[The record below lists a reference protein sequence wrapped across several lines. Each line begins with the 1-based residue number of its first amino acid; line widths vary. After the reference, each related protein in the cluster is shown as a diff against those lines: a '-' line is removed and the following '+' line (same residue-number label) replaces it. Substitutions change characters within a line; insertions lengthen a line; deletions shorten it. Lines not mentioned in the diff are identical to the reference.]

1 MAPTIAAATVI
12 PGGPGPVG
20 GVSWVI
26 NIVVGMEPAAAT
38 QAAPVSAN
46 AHESPAERARSLA
59 VARRRATA
67 LLGAVTV
74 LFIVVTAVGQH
85 GTLLGYVQAG
95 AEASMVGGVA
105 DWFAVTALFRRP
117 LGLPIPHTALI
128 VERKDQFAATLGQFV
143 QENFLSADVLAERIR
158 AAGLVPRLAVWLSGR
173 DSAARFAGRAADVV
187 VTVTEA
193 LRDEDVQR
201 VLTAELTR
209 VVDSVEV
216 APLAGRVLR
225 VVIAG
230 GHGAELFDE
239 LLSAVDGYL
248 ERHHDELREMFEAE
262 APRWVPGMAYRRVF
276 ERLYTR
282 LRDRLAAMAAD
293 PHDSTRLQ
301 FESWLAGLPDRL
313 ETDPQLRRR
322 GEQLKR
328 DVLGS
333 AALRDWSSTLWQ
345 RTKETLKAQAAD
357 PDSELRRRLTDL
369 LMAAGRRLEA
379 DQRLA
384 DGLERMV
391 ESGARAVAEQYHDEL
406 AGLVTGTIERW
417 DARETS
423 SQLELLLGRDL
434 QFIRINGTVVG
445 ALVGLIL
452 HAVSVAL
459 T

>member
-1 MAPTIAAATVI
+1 
-12 PGGPGPVG
+12 
-20 GVSWVI
+20 
-26 NIVVGMEPAAAT
+26 MEPAAAT

-46 AHESPAERARSLA
+46 AHETPAERAHALA

-74 LFIVVTAVGQH
+74 LFIVVTAVGH
-85 GTLLGYVQAG
+85 RGTLLGYVQAA

-230 GHGAELFDE
+230 GHGAEAFNE
-239 LLSAVDGYL
+239 LLGAADGYL
-248 ERHHDELREMFEAE
+248 ERHHAELREMFESE
-262 APRWVPGMAYRRVF
+262 APRWVPGLAYRRVF

-293 PHDSTRLQ
+293 PDDATRQQ
-301 FESWLAGLPDRL
+301 FETWLAGLPDRL

-369 LMAAGRRLEA
+369 LMAGGRRLES

-384 DGLERMV
+384 DGLERML

-445 ALVGLIL
+445 ALVGLVL
-452 HAVSVAL
+452 HAVSVGL
-459 T
+459 S

>member
-1 MAPTIAAATVI
+1 MPRRRVDRSKSRVGAWPMAPTIAATTVI

-26 NIVVGMEPAAAT
+26 NIVGGMEPAAAT
-38 QAAPVSAN
+38 PVSPVSAN
-46 AHESPAERARSLA
+46 GHETTAERTHALV

-74 LFIVVTAVGQH
+74 LFIVVTAVGHH

-95 AEASMVGGVA
+95 AKASMVGGVA

-117 LGLPIPHTALI
+117 LRLPIPHTALI

-209 VVDSVEV
+209 VVGSGEV
-216 APLAGRVLR
+216 APLAGRGRR

-230 GHGAELFDE
+230 GHGPELFNE
-239 LLSAVDGYL
+239 LLAAADGYL
-248 ERHHDELREMFEAE
+248 EGHHAELREMFESE

-282 LRDRLAAMAAD
+282 LRARRAAMAAD
-293 PHDSTRLQ
+293 PQDSTRLQ
-301 FESWLAGLPDRL
+301 FETWLAGLPDRL

-322 GEQLKR
+322 GEQLTR
-328 DVLGS
+328 GVLRS
-333 AALRDWSSTLWQ
+333 TAVRDWSSTLWQ

-379 DQRLA
+379 DQRVA
-384 DGLERMV
+384 DGLERML
-391 ESGARAVAEQYHDEL
+391 ETGAPGGGQPAHRAR
-406 AGLVTGTIERW
+406 G
-417 DARETS
+417 
-423 SQLELLLGRDL
+423 
-434 QFIRINGTVVG
+434 G
-445 ALVGLIL
+445 A
-452 HAVSVAL
+452 
-459 T
+459 